1 MQNKNTGTLISARM
15 EDFSLR
21 EMAAPI
27 FRRKKI
33 LIVTLLC
40 SFVLFTA
47 IGLLIFYKFKSQ
59 MAILVN
65 RERADS
71 VVTIGTPNQTITEP
85 VPVSEEEI
93 NSEAELLL
101 SRDLLEKVV
110 IENHLQ
116 DQEPSFLDRFLP
128 KQDEARRIA
137 NEVEILAHKI
147 KVRPSTKANII
158 NVSYSSRDAQTS
170 YAVLTS
176 LANLYMEKHAAVHRP
191 PGSYDFFSAETAKY
205 KKALDDSESRLRSFV
220 RTTGGAAPDL
230 ERADLDL
237 QLAGSIAQYHTTQ
250 QDIAADERRVAN
262 DLEQMKS
269 TPQRSATQVS
279 SSPADLLLQQLG
291 ASLLAVET
299 KRTQLLMKYDANYPL
314 VQEADQE
321 LALARSAFEKAQST
335 KYVTENTNADATYEL
350 LREDLA
356 KSQSD
361 LAAQRARLAANKASI
376 DSMQSQMVRI
386 AEAGLD
392 QSDLLRDQK
401 ANEENFLLYL
411 SKREQERTSDA
422 LDKTRIE
429 NVAIATPPSIPVLP
443 ILSPAMVI
451 LLALIAAL
459 LVSTAWIY
467 LMDYM
472 DSSFHTPAQVID
484 IMGIP
489 VVIAVSKKTA

>member
-1 MQNKNTGTLISARM
+1 
-15 EDFSLR
+15 
-21 EMAAPI
+21 
-27 FRRKKI
+27 
-33 LIVTLLC
+33 
-40 SFVLFTA
+40 
-47 IGLLIFYKFKSQ
+47 
-59 MAILVN
+59 
-65 RERADS
+65 
-71 VVTIGTPNQTITEP
+71 
-85 VPVSEEEI
+85 
-93 NSEAELLL
+93 
-101 SRDLLEKVV
+101 
-110 IENHLQ
+110 
-116 DQEPSFLDRFLP
+116 
-128 KQDEARRIA
+128 
-137 NEVEILAHKI
+137 
-147 KVRPSTKANII
+147 
-158 NVSYSSRDAQTS
+158 
-170 YAVLTS
+170 
-176 LANLYMEKHAAVHRP
+176 
-191 PGSYDFFSAETAKY
+191 
-205 KKALDDSESRLRSFV
+205 
-220 RTTGGAAPDL
+220 
-230 ERADLDL
+230 
-237 QLAGSIAQYHTTQ
+237 
-250 QDIAADERRVAN
+250 VAN

-299 KRTQLLMKYDANYPL
+299 KRTQLLMKYDDNYPL
-314 VQEADQE
+314 VKEADQE

-335 KYVTENTNADATYEL
+335 KYVTENTNADATFEL

>member
-1 MQNKNTGTLISARM
+1 
-15 EDFSLR
+15 
-21 EMAAPI
+21 
-27 FRRKKI
+27 
-33 LIVTLLC
+33 
-40 SFVLFTA
+40 
-47 IGLLIFYKFKSQ
+47 
-59 MAILVN
+59 
-65 RERADS
+65 
-71 VVTIGTPNQTITEP
+71 
-85 VPVSEEEI
+85 
-93 NSEAELLL
+93 
-101 SRDLLEKVV
+101 
-110 IENHLQ
+110 
-116 DQEPSFLDRFLP
+116 
-128 KQDEARRIA
+128 
-137 NEVEILAHKI
+137 
-147 KVRPSTKANII
+147 
-158 NVSYSSRDAQTS
+158 
-170 YAVLTS
+170 
-176 LANLYMEKHAAVHRP
+176 
-191 PGSYDFFSAETAKY
+191 
-205 KKALDDSESRLRSFV
+205 
-220 RTTGGAAPDL
+220 
-230 ERADLDL
+230 
-237 QLAGSIAQYHTTQ
+237 
-250 QDIAADERRVAN
+250 
-262 DLEQMKS
+262 
-269 TPQRSATQVS
+269 
-279 SSPADLLLQQLG
+279 
-291 ASLLAVET
+291 
-299 KRTQLLMKYDANYPL
+299 MKYDDNYPL
-314 VQEADQE
+314 VKEADQE

-335 KYVTENTNADATYEL
+335 KYVTENTNADATFEL